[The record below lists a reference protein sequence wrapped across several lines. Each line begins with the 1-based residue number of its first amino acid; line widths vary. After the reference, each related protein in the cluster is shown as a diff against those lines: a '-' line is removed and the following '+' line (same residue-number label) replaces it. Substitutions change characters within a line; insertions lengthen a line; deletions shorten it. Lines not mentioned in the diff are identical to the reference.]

1 MWERWLFLLIFLP
14 AIWFYVLLA
23 VFIWAKIKEAFKSE
37 GLAGGFLVIMG
48 ILLLLGIWFICG
60 YFGMGIE
67 PPPGCPF

>member
-1 MWERWLFLLIFLP
+1 M
-14 AIWFYVLLA
+14 VLCIIGC
-23 VFIWAKIKEAFKSE
+23 FIWDEIKKAFKSE
-37 GLAGGFLVIMG
+37 GLAGGFLAVMG